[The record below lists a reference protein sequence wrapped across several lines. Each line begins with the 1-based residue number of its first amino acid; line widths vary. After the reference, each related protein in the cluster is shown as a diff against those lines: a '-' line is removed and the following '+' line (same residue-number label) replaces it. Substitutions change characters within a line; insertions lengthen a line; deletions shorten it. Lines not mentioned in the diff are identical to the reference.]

1 MDEYYCDA
9 CPNFSPM
16 DFDTQNISSCPNDI
30 YFNIEFEC
38 TNMYVLSA
46 RKFQTISDTKC
57 YTFSNITKDKIM
69 QETTIESWLFQMDV
83 PQDAFRLVV
92 AKILECAC
100 DMDRTYQNLRVL
112 PIRVNLV
119 VTRASEDESDEDDD
133 ERSDE
138 CIESDE
144 AEKSCVEG
152 SETMKIEIE
161 KNCAICFENF
171 DFNVGVPM
179 PCMHVFHI
187 KCIRDWLEKG
197 NTCPLCRF
205 KLPTN

>member
-1 MDEYYCDA
+1 
-9 CPNFSPM
+9 
-16 DFDTQNISSCPNDI
+16 
-30 YFNIEFEC
+30 
-38 TNMYVLSA
+38 
-46 RKFQTISDTKC
+46 
-57 YTFSNITKDKIM
+57 
-69 QETTIESWLFQMDV
+69 MDV

-92 AKILECAC
+92 AKISECAR
-100 DMDRTYQNLRVL
+100 DMVKTHKNTRIL

-119 VTRASEDESDEDDD
+119 ITRASEDESDEDG
-133 ERSDE
+133 SDE
-138 CIESDE
+138 SIESDE

-152 SETMKIEIE
+152 SETMKVEIE

-171 DFNVGVPM
+171 NFNVGVPM

-205 KLPTN
+205 KLPTT